1 MSSGTN
7 GTTAAADPL
16 ASFPQIPMADTMGA
30 WLLGSIVG
38 TVFLNG
44 LLVHQMYQ
52 YFHEYS
58 SDPRLLKIWVIA
70 TVILE
75 TFITALTIHIGYFYL
90 VEKYWDP
97 TYFFLQKPVWSFNVL
112 PLTAPLA
119 ALVSQMFFVRRVW
132 LFAPKFKV
140 VVVIAFILSV
150 SNVAFFAGLAVK
162 LFEASSFVEGL
173 KFSWLASVGSSMQM
187 SGDIILAFTLIYVL
201 RKSRTGVKG
210 TDSMLEVLI
219 AVDADPRLDQ
229 VLSTGDAPRSRDI
242 YMAHVLVRDLRSV
255 VHILNVAFSIAWP
268 SNFIYAALSCILTKL
283 YANTFLVALNTRK
296 FLHSNIASHETMD
309 LRTVSALGARHSQPT
324 MTPAFHHP
332 HSTATAIELK
342 VHQEVTTDYD
352 DVDEHAKRAHKTSM
366 V

>member
-16 ASFPQIPMADTMGA
+16 ASFPQIPMANTMGA
-30 WLLGSIVG
+30 WLLGSVAA

-44 LLVHQMYQ
+44 LLVHQMYM

-58 SDPRLLKIWVIA
+58 SDRRLLKVWVVF
-70 TVILE
+70 TVVFE
-75 TFITALTIHIGYFYL
+75 TFISALTIHIGYFYM
-90 VEKYWDP
+90 VEKYWEP

-112 PLTAPLA
+112 PLTAPTA
-119 ALVSQMFFVRRVW
+119 ALVSQTFFVRRVW
-132 LFAPKFKV
+132 LFAPKFKIV
-140 VVVIAFILSV
+140 VIIAFILNV

-173 KFSWLASVGSSMQM
+173 EFSWLASVGASMQM
-187 SGDIILAFTLIYVL
+187 TGDIILTFTLIYVL

-219 AVDADPRLDQ
+219 AYAI
-229 VLSTGDAPRSRDI
+229 STGA
-242 YMAHVLVRDLRSV
+242 LNSV

-296 FLHSNIASHETMD
+296 FLNSSMVANETMD
-309 LRTVSALGARHSQPT
+309 LRTLSAVRARHSQPT
-324 MTPAFHHP
+324 IPAFHHAN
-332 HSTATAIELK
+332 STPTAIELK

-352 DVDEHAKRAHKTSM
+352 DADENAKREHRTSM
-366 V
+366 A